1 MEKKTLLRW
10 INFWPPF
17 LGSGIKVTSISPDFA
32 SIDVEMKLRF
42 WNKNYVGTHF
52 GGSLYAMTD
61 PFFMLILIEKLGK
74 DYIVWDK
81 AASIRFIKPGKGTV
95 YARFHI
101 SEDKILDLKKQVDL
115 NGKIE
120 PIFNVDI
127 LDEEKNCVANVE
139 KKLYIKKK
147 KDALS

>member
-1 MEKKTLLRW
+1 
-10 INFWPPF
+10 
-17 LGSGIKVTSISPDFA
+17 
-32 SIDVEMKLRF
+32 
-42 WNKNYVGTHF
+42 
-52 GGSLYAMTD
+52 MTD

-81 AASIRFIKPGKGTV
+81 AATIRFIKPGKGTV

-101 SEDKILDLKKQVDL
+101 SDDEIFDLKSQVDL

-120 PIFNVDI
+120 PLFNVDI
-127 LDEEKNCVANVE
+127 LDEEKNCIASVE

>member
-1 MEKKTLLRW
+1 MKKKTLLFW

-32 SIDVEMKLRF
+32 TIEVRMKLRF

-61 PFFMLILIEKLGK
+61 PFFMLILIEKLGR

-101 SEDKILDLKKQVDL
+101 SEEEILDLKNQVDL
-115 NGKIE
+115 HGKIE
-120 PIFNVDI
+120 PLFTVDI
-127 LDEEKNCVANVE
+127 LDEEKNCIASVE